1 MFEILLVIL
10 FVDVDLILTEHSR
23 TDNDYTKRLLLS
35 DPDVINS
42 RLVEM
47 ERMYQLLKREMI
59 DMNTTLSTALSEGKG
74 KTENLQ
80 RTLQKVS
87 DSGSTYVRWGR
98 KQCSGTDTETIY
110 TGFTAGQLQEG
121 PTLSSRYGGPS
132 NILCLPNNP
141 ETSNI
146 TTVGRSLIYG
156 TEYEETFFGAGAAD
170 EDAPCAVCR
179 SHYTYASIMIPGR
192 KSCYSGWK
200 LEYHGYLA
208 SNHYGYK
215 ASSYICVDN
224 KPEFL
229 QGGKSNQNGNLLY
242 ATATKCGSLPCPPYD
257 DNFAVYCVVCSK

>member
-1 MFEILLVIL
+1 MTNMFEILLVIL
-10 FVDVDLILTEHSR
+10 FVDVDLIFAEHSR

-59 DMNTTLSTALSEGKG
+59 DMNTTLSTALSEEKA

-80 RTLQKVS
+80 RTLQK
-87 DSGSTYVRWGR
+87 
-98 KQCSGTDTETIY
+98 
-110 TGFTAGQLQEG
+110 GFTAGQLQEG

-229 QGGKSNQNGNLLY
+229 QGGKSNQNGNLLF